1 MCLAVPM
8 TVTRIEGKKAVAES
22 RGVET
27 AIDLSLSPD
36 VRVGD
41 RVIVH
46 AGFVIEKLD
55 EEAAQE
61 IDRAWDIYRIAMEK
75 EGPA

>member
-8 TVTRIEGKKAVAES
+8 RVIKIEGNKAVVES

-27 AIDLSLSPD
+27 MVDTTLYPDLALED
-36 VRVGD
+36 K
-41 RVIVH
+41 VIVH

-55 EEAAQE
+55 HAAAKDIEDAWREYDRAQE
-61 IDRAWDIYRIAMEK
+61 E
-75 EGPA
+75 

>member
-8 TVTRIEGKKAVAES
+8 RVIEINGNKAVVES

-27 AIDLSLSPD
+27 LVDITLYPDLDLD
-36 VRVGD
+36 DMVL
-41 RVIVH
+41 IH

-55 EEAAQE
+55 PGAARDIEEAWSE
-61 IDRAWDIYRIAMEK
+61 YEK
-75 EGPA
+75 AIES

>member
-8 TVTRIEGKKAVAES
+8 TITRIEGGRAVAEA

-27 AIDLSLSPD
+27 TVDISLMPD
-36 VRVGD
+36 IKIND

-46 AGFVIEKLD
+46 AGFIIEKLD
-55 EEAAQE
+55 EQAARE
-61 IDRAWDIYRIAMEK
+61 IDEVWDKYLEEMDR
-75 EGPA
+75 P

>member
-8 TVTRIEGKKAVAES
+8 RVVQINGNKAVVES

-27 AIDLSLSPD
+27 LVDITLYPDLQVD
-36 VRVGD
+36 D
-41 RVIVH
+41 KVIVH

-55 EEAAQE
+55 PQAAREIESTWEEYV
-61 IDRAWDIYRIAMEK
+61 RVMEK
-75 EGPA
+75 S

>member
-8 TVTRIEGKKAVAES
+8 TVTKIEGKRGLAES
-22 RGVET
+22 RGVE
-27 AIDLSLSPD
+27 IPVDLTLAPG

-46 AGFVIEKLD
+46 AGFVIETLD
-55 EEAAQE
+55 EEAARE
-61 IDRAWDIYRIAMEK
+61 IDHVWDRYREAYEK
-75 EGPA
+75 EG

>member
-8 TVTRIEGKKAVAES
+8 TITKIEGNRAVAEA

-27 AIDLSLSPD
+27 MVDISLMPD
-36 VRVGD
+36 VKIND

-46 AGFVIEKLD
+46 AGFIIERLD
-55 EEAAQE
+55 EKEASE
-61 IDRAWDIYRIAMEK
+61 IDKVWDQYLEQLDK
-75 EGPA
+75 EDSA

>member
-8 TVTRIEGKKAVAES
+8 TITKIEGGRAVAEA

-27 AIDLSLSPD
+27 LVDISLVPDLKIN
-36 VRVGD
+36 D

-46 AGFVIEKLD
+46 AGFVIERLD
-55 EEAAQE
+55 EQAARE
-61 IDRAWDIYRIAMEK
+61 IDEVWDKYLAEMD
-75 EGPA
+75 

>member
-8 TVTRIEGKKAVAES
+8 TIRTIEGSRAVAEA

-27 AIDLSLSPD
+27 AVDISLMPD
-36 VRVGD
+36 VKIGD

-46 AGFVIEKLD
+46 AGFIIERLD
-55 EEAAQE
+55 EEAARE
-61 IDRAWDIYRIAMEK
+61 IDRVWDQYLAQLDREERA
-75 EGPA
+75 